1 MQSIYALHQ
10 SKTDSLEK
18 EEKFLLNS
26 IDNMYNLYL
35 LLLSLLV
42 EIRQHG
48 EDQIVLSQKKYLA
61 TSEEKNP
68 NRKFIDNKL
77 LRALAANESLAEVQE
92 ERNIANWK
100 LDDEYVVIIYQQI
113 LASSA
118 YKEYMS
124 LKETDFDTDRD
135 FIVHIYKEIIATN
148 EKLYEY
154 LEDHKLTW
162 LDDLPSVNTL
172 LLKKLK
178 KASET
183 GAEGYFLP
191 KLYKDED
198 DRDYAIQLL
207 RKAVLNDEKFQQY
220 IDGKTPNWVLNV
232 SLSWNAIIIKM
243 AICEFLKFASIPVK
257 VTINEYLEIAKE
269 YSTPKSSIF
278 INGILVK

>member
-92 ERNIANWK
+92 E
-100 LDDEYVVIIYQQI
+100 
-113 LASSA
+113 
-118 YKEYMS
+118 
-124 LKETDFDTDRD
+124 LK
-135 FIVHIYKEIIATN
+135 HSQ
-148 EKLYEY
+148 
-154 LEDHKLTW
+154 LE
-162 LDDLPSVNTL
+162 V
-172 LLKKLK
+172 
-178 KASET
+178 
-183 GAEGYFLP
+183 
-191 KLYKDED
+191 
-198 DRDYAIQLL
+198 R
-207 RKAVLNDEKFQQY
+207 
-220 IDGKTPNWVLNV
+220 
-232 SLSWNAIIIKM
+232 
-243 AICEFLKFASIPVK
+243 
-257 VTINEYLEIAKE
+257 
-269 YSTPKSSIF
+269 
-278 INGILVK
+278 